1 MQALR
6 LVSFCGLSASF
17 QHVDLVISGFFGFFW
32 LIVWADGIN
41 KCGWCLAGGRGC

>member
-6 LVSFCGLSASF
+6 LVFFCGLSALF
-17 QHVDLVISGFFGFFW
+17 QHVDLNISGFFSFFW

-41 KCGWCLAGGRGC
+41 KCG